1 VRTGDEIVRSAEDV
15 SPGDA
20 VEVEVADGRF
30 GARVE

>member
-1 VRTGDEIVRSAEDV
+1 VRKRDEIVRTASAV
-15 SPGDA
+15 SSGDE